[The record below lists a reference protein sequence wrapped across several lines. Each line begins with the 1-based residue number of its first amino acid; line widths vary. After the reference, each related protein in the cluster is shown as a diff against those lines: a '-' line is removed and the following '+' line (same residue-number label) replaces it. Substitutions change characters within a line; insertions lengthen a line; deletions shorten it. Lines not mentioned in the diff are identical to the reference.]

1 MWYIILKVGCA
12 LCLFEAFSVC
22 GTVCL
27 EWFSYAEVTD
37 TSVERVFNC
46 TGLWPSC
53 TGHSVYHCPSFLS
66 STGLTLKERLSAPPT

>member
-46 TGLWPSC
+46 TGLS
-53 TGHSVYHCPSFLS
+53 GHPARVTQ
-66 STGLTLKERLSAPPT
+66 STIVHPFSLLLASH